1 MKTCIHREEEK
12 VNAKRYT
19 NNLKVVPVDGN
30 YLYRIVNWQEFI
42 PHDRNKNR
50 DGCVFISNGNVYA
63 TWDKLRSLVNKN
75 LPFSS
80 AFNDIIVVEE
90 NEDAQDFSRQV
101 FLTTIEQDLFL
112 HKTCED
118 LAEKHNFNYFN
129 ITKKYNSHSIE
140 FSLKAPAVFDPNPF
154 LMKMPTSKQSLVV
167 EIDVNAGLFVSQC
180 VFYSEEDKQLHLKE
194 AVDRLVVNQV
204 EERLKTLESRE
215 EQ

>member
-1 MKTCIHREEEK
+1 M
-12 VNAKRYT
+12 NAKRYT

-30 YLYRIVNWQEFI
+30 YLYRIVNWEEFI
-42 PHDRNKNR
+42 PQDRNKNK
-50 DGCVFISNGNVYA
+50 DDYVFVSNGNIYS

-80 AFNDIIVVEE
+80 AFNEIIVAEE
-90 NEDAQDFSRQV
+90 DNTQDFSHQV

-118 LAEKHNFNYFN
+118 LAEKHGFSRFN
-129 ITKKYNSHSIE
+129 IEKRYNTYRVE
-140 FSLKAPAVFDPNPF
+140 FPVEVPAVFDPNPF
-154 LMKMPTSKQSLVV
+154 LMKMPTNEQSLTF
-167 EIDVNAGLFVSQC
+167 EIKVNEGFFVSQC

>member
-1 MKTCIHREEEK
+1 M
-12 VNAKRYT
+12 NAKRYT

-42 PHDRNKNR
+42 PQDRSKNK
-50 DGCVFISNGNVYA
+50 DDYVFVSNGNVYA

-80 AFNDIIVVEE
+80 AFNKIIVVEE
-90 NEDAQDFSRQV
+90 NEDTQDFSHQI

-118 LAEKHNFNYFN
+118 LAEKHGFSRFN
-129 ITKKYNSHSIE
+129 IEKRYNAYRVE
-140 FSLKAPAVFDPNPF
+140 FSVEVPAVFDSNPF
-154 LMKMPTSKQSLVV
+154 IMKMPTSEQSLTF
-167 EIDVNAGLFVSQC
+167 EIDVDAGLFVSQC

-194 AVDRLVVNQV
+194 VVDKLLVNKV
-204 EERLKTLESRE
+204 EERLKILESRE